1 MRRALTMLAAAG
13 ALSACASGGGGP
25 AGPPSVAPV
34 AGAPLTAAGRL
45 YLACIRQATE
55 ADGVDRE
62 GSRLR
67 FRCTGEP
74 ARALY
79 DGLDRWT
86 HGGGEGVE
94 IADAGRTVRITTAIR
109 EDLTGADHCWKP
121 DAGDAYGCDL
131 NLTVGEFM
139 DAALP

>member
-1 MRRALTMLAAAG
+1 MLAAAG
-13 ALSACASGGGGP
+13 ALGACATGSGGGP
-25 AGPPSVAPV
+25 AAPPSVAPV
-34 AGAPLTAAGRL
+34 AGAPLPAPGRL
-45 YLACIRQATE
+45 YLACIRQAAE
-55 ADGVDRE
+55 GNAVDRE

-109 EDLTGADHCWKP
+109 EDLTGADHCWRL
-121 DAGDAYGCDL
+121 DAGGTYGCDL